1 MNEFLSIFLLYLDT
15 NGGKN
20 MAVQLTRNTNPQPAP
35 IKQEVEVVESYD
47 IVADREAM
55 SALVGSPEVDA
66 LCSQISVDD
75 ANSIVT
81 FGSEVA
87 NEIAKASDV
96 VLNSMSMDK
105 LTQSSEMMN
114 ALATIMEKFD
124 IDEIKKEPTGFAKL
138 FHNAKKQLQKLLDKY
153 HTMGEDVD
161 KIYIEL
167 KKYESEIKKSNQTL
181 QTMFDSNVNMYHE
194 LVKYIL
200 AGEQASQEIGDYL
213 LERQADFE
221 KTQDASIQFEIQ
233 ALEQAKQ
240 MMDARTQDLRT
251 AETVAMQSV
260 PMIKTMQFSNL
271 NLVRKI
277 NSAFIITLPV
287 FKQALAQAML
297 LKRQAVMADSM
308 QALDDKTNELLL
320 KNAQNTVAQSKQIAA
335 MAAGSSVKIETL
347 EQSWQTIMQGIADT
361 KQIQAEAA
369 AKREADAKRLAQLKD
384 EYKAKYGEM

>member
-1 MNEFLSIFLLYLDT
+1 
-15 NGGKN
+15 

-47 IVADREAM
+47 IVADRSSM
-55 SALVGSPEVDA
+55 NALVGSPEVDA

-213 LERQADFE
+213 LERQADFA

-384 EYKAKYGEM
+384 EYKTKYGEM

>member
-1 MNEFLSIFLLYLDT
+1 
-15 NGGKN
+15 

-47 IVADREAM
+47 IVADRSSM
-55 SALVGSPEVDA
+55 NALVGSPEVDA

-335 MAAGSSVKIETL
+335 MASGSSVKIETL

-384 EYKAKYGEM
+384 EYKTKYGEM

>member
-1 MNEFLSIFLLYLDT
+1 
-15 NGGKN
+15 
-20 MAVQLTRNTNPQPAP
+20 MAVQLTRNTNLPQPTP

-47 IVADREAM
+47 IVADRSSM
-55 SALVGSPEVDA
+55 NALVGSPEVDA

>member
-1 MNEFLSIFLLYLDT
+1 
-15 NGGKN
+15 
-20 MAVQLTRNTNPQPAP
+20 MAVQLTRNTNLPQPTP

-47 IVADREAM
+47 IVADRSSM
-55 SALVGSPEVDA
+55 NALVGSSEVDA

-335 MAAGSSVKIETL
+335 MASGSSVKIETL

-361 KQIQAEAA
+361 KQIQVEAA